1 MSLTT
6 PFRGAVTVLEV
17 VTPNPL
23 VSKKRKEVS
32 SSTVPDKSWVLGSP
46 WIFIRPRRSQVFF
59 FITDK
64 GISLLLAL
72 FTSLN
77 GTDGEKES
85 IRRRLCV
92 QNVWAGDKKQ
102 IMRKDQLIN

>member
-23 VSKKRKEVS
+23 VSKRRKEGLFQHFQHCSGQVMG
-32 SSTVPDKSWVLGSP
+32 PWKSVDFYKAQEIAG
-46 WIFIRPRRSQVFF
+46 FF
-59 FITDK
+59 FTDK

-77 GTDGEKES
+77 GTDGERSRYRDGFVFKMSGLES
-85 IRRRLCV
+85 V
-92 QNVWAGDKKQ
+92 QETKSK
-102 IMRKDQLIN
+102 

>member
-17 VTPNPL
+17 VTPNPSA
-23 VSKKRKEVS
+23 SKKRKEVS
-32 SSTVPDKSWVLGSP
+32 SSTALDKSRVLGSP
-46 WIFIRPRRSQVFF
+46 WIFIRPRRMQVFF
-59 FITDK
+59 FFTDK

-77 GTDGEKES
+77 GTDGERSRYGDVFVFGTSGLES
-85 IRRRLCV
+85 AQETRS
-92 QNVWAGDKKQ
+92 K
-102 IMRKDQLIN
+102 